1 MKIIILYVYYDIM
14 LSVIKMKY
22 IFFDIDGTLVA
33 TKDQVHYIP
42 ESTKQTIRRLK
53 ENGHVVGV
61 ASGRSMAQ
69 LRDVVEE
76 LELDYVVSDG
86 GNGVM
91 YKGEIL
97 HISPL
102 DKDITLRF
110 AAELLEKKIPFAFM
124 ITPHINE
131 VNASSVMLNHK
142 KIFRCED
149 IGIVIDDD
157 FDYKKHDAYKI
168 FFSIRQGEEDLVNT
182 IDARKIVRYF
192 DEWLAYECDDKYKG
206 VKEIVELDN
215 GNVDD
220 IIFFGDGLNDIP
232 MFEKVKTSIAMG
244 NAVQDLKEIATFVTK
259 RCDEDG
265 ILYACEYLGLI

>member
-1 MKIIILYVYYDIM
+1 MYFICYVTIHLVMKV
-14 LSVIKMKY
+14 KY

-33 TKDQVHYIP
+33 TKDNVHYIP
-42 ESTKQTIRRLK
+42 ESTKETLKKLK
-53 ENGHVVGV
+53 ENGHIVGV

-69 LRDVVEE
+69 LADVVKE
-76 LELDYVVSDG
+76 LELEYVVSDG

-131 VNASSVMLNHK
+131 VNASREMLNHK
-142 KIFRCED
+142 LIFKCED
-149 IGIVIDDD
+149 IGIVIDDS

-168 FFSIRQGEEDLVNT
+168 FFSVRKGEENLVET
-182 IDARKIVRYF
+182 IDANKIVRYF
-192 DEWLAYECDDKYKG
+192 DEWLAYESDDKYKG
-206 VKEIVELDN
+206 VKEIVELEN
-215 GNVDD
+215 GNIDD

-244 NAVQDLKEIATFVTK
+244 NAVQELKDIATFVTK
-259 RCDEDG
+259 DCNDDG
-265 ILYACEYLGLI
+265 IQYACEYLGLI